1 MPRALPNA
9 PEELT
14 RDRLTR
20 LGEGIG
26 KVVYASEHWV
36 VKRERTPAQVVALI
50 IIWKVLRRW
59 AHILPFRWGERL
71 LSRPSRI
78 IRFFSVI
85 TETFIAIVPRKV
97 WYTAH
102 VAEVF
107 RVYSS
112 RDRRGEKLARRY
124 LADTGLLP
132 EVVTFPP
139 ATVLVGGWPGWLNIR
154 EATERVDATLD
165 RRISD
170 LAAVGD
176 FDGVEAWL
184 NRFLRMRQTGW
195 KLGIFSVDAH
205 LKNYGVI
212 GDRLLLLDTGGLTKR
227 WGDITTR
234 LSRDESV
241 EVPHIQ
247 LGLGEALASR
257 PDVAQR
263 FDERWKSLVN
273 HESLI
278 ELWPEDPRR

>member
-1 MPRALPNA
+1 MP
-9 PEELT
+9 
-14 RDRLTR
+14 
-20 LGEGIG
+20 
-26 KVVYASEHWV
+26 
-36 VKRERTPAQVVALI
+36 Q
-50 IIWKVLRRW
+50 
-59 AHILPFRWGERL
+59 
-71 LSRPSRI
+71 
-78 IRFFSVI
+78 
-85 TETFIAIVPRKV
+85 
-97 WYTAH
+97 
-102 VAEVF
+102 
-107 RVYSS
+107 
-112 RDRRGEKLARRY
+112 
-124 LADTGLLP
+124 
-132 EVVTFPP
+132 
-139 ATVLVGGWPGWLNIR
+139 
-154 EATERVDATLD
+154 LD

-170 LAAVGD
+170 LAALGD
-176 FDGVEAWL
+176 FDGVDAWL
-184 NRFLRMRQTGW
+184 DRFLKMRQTGW